1 VEEKKALKDSKNES
15 DHDFPVKINS
25 MKMLSEERRKDIIE
39 FGSAKIYNSH
49 S

>member
-1 VEEKKALKDSKNES
+1 
-15 DHDFPVKINS
+15 